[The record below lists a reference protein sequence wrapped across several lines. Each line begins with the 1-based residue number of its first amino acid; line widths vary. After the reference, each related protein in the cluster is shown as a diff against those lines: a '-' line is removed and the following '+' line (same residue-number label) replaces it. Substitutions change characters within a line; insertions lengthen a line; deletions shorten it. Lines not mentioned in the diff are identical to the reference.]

1 MSCKPTYKGKRYNSL
16 EELYKANGVNEQQ
29 KQQAQQLYSSYLQT
43 TNNPTIEGFKQWNN
57 KQQQINELF
66 ESNPKLANKDRL
78 GVESTEESS
87 KTEAVVTNT
96 TATTNIDLT
105 ASYFGEES
113 TDKTQQGKQ
122 YVPKGLK
129 WGEWDKLGYNKESTL
144 RNLLDNGIT
153 EEEWEEYSDAEKEA
167 ELKCKGRY

>member
-1 MSCKPTYKGKRYNSL
+1 MSCKPTYKGIRYNSL
-16 EELYKANGVNEQQ
+16 EELYRANGITPEQKQKAQQ
-29 KQQAQQLYSSYLQT
+29 KFQEYINATGKQD
-43 TNNPTIEGFKQWNN
+43 IEGFKQWNN
-57 KQQQINELF
+57 RQQQVNELF

-105 ASYFGEES
+105 ASYFSEES